1 MNTIFSAKVDTF
13 YYIISKDVVSVFF
26 FVFYRNIKNLKSCF
40 QGL

>member
-26 FVFYRNIKNLKSCF
+26 SYFTEISKI
-40 QGL
+40 